1 MAKNDQLAG
10 PRAWGSFA
18 RRLAAAWAF
27 ALWVP
32 SGGLTLD
39 GIGGVGGA
47 LMSLVLAVFAG
58 IAAVHGHAVVIA
70 LVFLASF
77 FPIGVSLLPR
87 DHWLQAAGWL
97 DLGLLVAA
105 VLIWATRGACE
116 VNA

>member
-1 MAKNDQLAG
+1 VARTINWLG
-10 PRAWGSFA
+10 RAIGVVCA
-18 RRLAAAWAF
+18 ACLAAAWAL

-47 LMSLVLAVFAG
+47 LMSIVLAVFAG
-58 IAAVHGHAVVIA
+58 IASVHGHAVVIA
-70 LVFLASF
+70 LAFVASF

-97 DLGLLVAA
+97 DLGLLLAA
-105 VLIWATRGACE
+105 VLIWATRRRIE
-116 VNA
+116 VTA

>member
-1 MAKNDQLAG
+1 MTKVINQVGRALGLVCAAGLA
-10 PRAWGSFA
+10 S
-18 RRLAAAWAF
+18 AWAF

-32 SGGLTLD
+32 SGGLTLN

-58 IAAVHGHAVVIA
+58 IASVHGHAAVIA
-70 LVFLASF
+70 LAFLASF

-87 DHWLQAAGWL
+87 DHWLQWAGWL

-105 VLIWATRGACE
+105 VLIWATRRPTEAT
-116 VNA
+116 A